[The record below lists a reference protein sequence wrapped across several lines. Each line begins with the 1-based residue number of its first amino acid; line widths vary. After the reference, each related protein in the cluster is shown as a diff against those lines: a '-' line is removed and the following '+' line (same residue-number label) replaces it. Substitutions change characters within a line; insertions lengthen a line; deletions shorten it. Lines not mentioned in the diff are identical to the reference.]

1 MRTLGLRAGVGH
13 TRLLFVL
20 PAALQAPRAV
30 RIPLEQRVLAG
41 MAALNTLTLNAC
53 T

>member
-1 MRTLGLRAGVGH
+1 MGLRAGIRH
-13 TRLLFVL
+13 ARPLYVL
-20 PAALQAPRAV
+20 SAALQVPRAV

-41 MAALNTLTLNAC
+41 MAALNTLTLNTC